1 MEPYLSPFQKN
12 DKSLRMLAKQGIFAL
27 FLTILIMSYAL
38 IFAIILIPIGIVQ
51 LLKKSGKLFTI

>member
-1 MEPYLSPFQKN
+1 MEPYLSPFQKS
-12 DKSLRMLAKQGIFAL
+12 DKSLKMLAKQGIFVL